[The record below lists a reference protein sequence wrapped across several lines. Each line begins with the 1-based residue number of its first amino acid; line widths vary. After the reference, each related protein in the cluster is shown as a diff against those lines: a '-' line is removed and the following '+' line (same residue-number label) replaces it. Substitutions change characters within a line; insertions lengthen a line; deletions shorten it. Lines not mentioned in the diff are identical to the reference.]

1 MIQICG
7 NETMKQ
13 LTILNSST
21 EHDHL
26 QLTKKLTGY
35 EFDALTPVGWARL
48 DAPPKDFTYSGE
60 HGKFTLLAGGDR
72 HHATA

>member
-13 LTILNSST
+13 LTTLNSST
-21 EHDHL
+21 EYNHL

-35 EFDALTPVGWARL
+35 EFDALTPDGWAHL
-48 DAPPKDFTYSGE
+48 DAPSKDSPSSGE